1 MEKYFVWHVQG
12 GLGKNVAATS
22 LCQDIKTTY
31 PDRKLIMVVSWPEVF
46 LNHPNI
52 DRVYALGQCPHFYD
66 DYVHQKDTV
75 VYRHEPYNQSGHI
88 HRKTH
93 LIHNWCDLLGIQ
105 YKEQTPK
112 VIINYAQQQ
121 LVGMWNR
128 DKPTMVLHTNG
139 GPIDGQKYSYNWC
152 RDIPGE
158 LAQAIVNKF
167 HKTYHIYQICRK
179 DSVVLE
185 NVERV
190 DQPLSNLELFSMLA
204 SSKKR
209 VLIDSCLQHAAVA
222 FNLPSTVLWVG
233 TSPKVFGYKLHK
245 NVVAKVPNK
254 KNQLIGSYL
263 FDYQFENNIH
273 ECPYIN
279 MNEMFDVNHVLNSI

>member
-1 MEKYFVWHVQG
+1 MEKYFVWHIQG

-22 LCQDIKTTY
+22 LCQDIKAKY

-52 DRVYALGQCPHFYD
+52 DRVYAIGQCPHFYD
-66 DYVHQKDTV
+66 DYVYQKDTMI
-75 VYRHEPYNQSGHI
+75 YRHEPYNQSGHI

-93 LIHNWCDLLGIQ
+93 LIHNWCDLLGIE
-105 YKEQTPK
+105 YKEQIPK

-139 GPIDGQKYSYNWC
+139 GPNDGQKHPYNWC
-152 RDIPGE
+152 RDIPPE

-167 HKTYHIYQICRK
+167 HKTYHIFQVCRK

-204 SSKKR
+204 NSKKR

-222 FNLPSTVLWVG
+222 FNLQSTVLWIG

-279 MNEMFDVNHVLNSI
+279 LQEMFDINQVLNSI

>member
-66 DYVHQKDTV
+66 DYIHQKDTM

-121 LVGMWNR
+121 LVNMWNR

-139 GPIDGQKYSYNWC
+139 GPIDGQKYPYNWC
-152 RDIPGE
+152 RDIPPE

-167 HKTYHIYQICRK
+167 HKTYHIFQVCRK

-204 SSKKR
+204 SSEKR
-209 VLIDSCLQHAAVA
+209 VLIDSCLQHAAVS

-233 TSPKVFGYKLHK
+233 TSPNVFGYKLHK

>member
-1 MEKYFVWHVQG
+1 MEKYFVWHIQG

-22 LCQDIKTTY
+22 LCQDIKAKY

-52 DRVYALGQCPHFYD
+52 DRVYAIGQCPHFYD
-66 DYVHQKDTV
+66 DYVYQKDTMI
-75 VYRHEPYNQSGHI
+75 YRHEPYNQSGHI

-93 LIHNWCDLLGIQ
+93 LIHNWCDLLGIE
-105 YKEQTPK
+105 YKEQIPK

-139 GPIDGQKYSYNWC
+139 GPNDGQKHPYNWC
-152 RDIPGE
+152 RDIPPE

-167 HKTYHIYQICRK
+167 HKTYHIFQVCRK

-204 SSKKR
+204 NSKKR

-222 FNLPSTVLWVG
+222 FNLQSTVLWIG

-279 MNEMFDVNHVLNSI
+279 LQEMFDINQVLNII

>member
-22 LCQDIKTTY
+22 LCQYIKDAY

-66 DYVHQKDTV
+66 DYVHQKDTMI
-75 VYRHEPYNQSGHI
+75 YRHEPYNQSGHI

-121 LVGMWNR
+121 LVNMWNR

-139 GPIDGQKYSYNWC
+139 GPIDGQKYPYNWC
-152 RDIPGE
+152 RDIPPE

-167 HKTYHIYQICRK
+167 HKTYHIFQVCRK

-222 FNLPSTVLWVG
+222 FRLPSTVLWVG
-233 TSPKVFGYKLHK
+233 TSPKVFGYRLHK

-273 ECPYIN
+273 ECPYID

>member
-93 LIHNWCDLLGIQ
+93 LIHNWCDLLGIE

-121 LVGMWNR
+121 LVGIWNR

-139 GPIDGQKYSYNWC
+139 GPIDGQKYPYNWC
-152 RDIPGE
+152 RDIPPE

-167 HKTYHIYQICRK
+167 HKTYHIFQVCRK

-204 SSKKR
+204 SSEKR
-209 VLIDSCLQHAAVA
+209 VLIDSCLQHAAVS

-233 TSPKVFGYKLHK
+233 TSPNVFGYKLHK

-279 MNEMFDVNHVLNSI
+279 MNEMFDVNQVLNSI

>member
-22 LCQDIKTTY
+22 LCKDIKDTY

-66 DYVHQKDTV
+66 DYVHQKDTMI
-75 VYRHEPYNQSGHI
+75 YRHEPYNQSGHI

-93 LIHNWCDLLGIQ
+93 LIHNWCDLLGIE

-121 LVGMWNR
+121 LVGIWNR

-139 GPIDGQKYSYNWC
+139 GPIDGQKYPYNWC
-152 RDIPGE
+152 RDIPPE

-167 HKTYHIYQICRK
+167 HKTYHIFQVCRK

-222 FNLPSTVLWVG
+222 FRLPSTVLWVG
-233 TSPKVFGYKLHK
+233 TSPKVFGYRLHK

-273 ECPYIN
+273 ECPYID

>member
-66 DYVHQKDTV
+66 DYVHQKDTMI
-75 VYRHEPYNQSGHI
+75 YRHEPYNQSGHI

-121 LVGMWNR
+121 LVNMWNR

-139 GPIDGQKYSYNWC
+139 GPIDGQKYPYNWC
-152 RDIPGE
+152 RDIPPE

-167 HKTYHIYQICRK
+167 HKTYHIFQVCRK

-222 FNLPSTVLWVG
+222 FRLPSTVLWIG

-273 ECPYIN
+273 ECPYID

>member
-1 MEKYFVWHVQG
+1 MDKYFVWHVQG

-22 LCQDIKTTY
+22 LCQDIKNAY

-66 DYVHQKDTV
+66 DYIHQKDTM

-121 LVGMWNR
+121 LVGVWKR
-128 DKPTMVLHTNG
+128 DKPTMILHTNG
-139 GPIDGQKYSYNWC
+139 GPIDGQKYPYNWC
-152 RDIPGE
+152 RDIPPE

-167 HKTYHIYQICRK
+167 HKTYHIFQVCRK

-204 SSKKR
+204 SSEKR
-209 VLIDSCLQHAAVA
+209 VLIDSCLQHAAVS

-233 TSPKVFGYKLHK
+233 TSPNVFGYKLHK

-273 ECPYIN
+273 ECPYIS
-279 MNEMFDVNHVLNSI
+279 MNEMFDVNQVLSSI

>member
-1 MEKYFVWHVQG
+1 MDNYFVWHIQG

-121 LVGMWNR
+121 LVNMWNR

-139 GPIDGQKYSYNWC
+139 GPIDGQKYPYNWC
-152 RDIPGE
+152 RDIPPE

-167 HKTYHIYQICRK
+167 HKTYHIFQVCRK

-204 SSKKR
+204 SSEKR
-209 VLIDSCLQHAAVA
+209 VLIDSCLQHAAVS

-233 TSPKVFGYKLHK
+233 TSPNVFGYKLHK

-279 MNEMFDVNHVLNSI
+279 MNEMFDVNQVLNSI

>member
-1 MEKYFVWHVQG
+1 MDKYFVWHVQG

-22 LCQDIKTTY
+22 LCQDIKNAY

-66 DYVHQKDTV
+66 DYIHQKDTM

-121 LVGMWNR
+121 LVGVWKR
-128 DKPTMVLHTNG
+128 DKPTMILHTNG
-139 GPIDGQKYSYNWC
+139 GPIDGQKYPYNWC
-152 RDIPGE
+152 RDIPPE

-167 HKTYHIYQICRK
+167 HKTYHIFQVCRK

-204 SSKKR
+204 SSEKR
-209 VLIDSCLQHAAVA
+209 VLIDSCLQHAAVS

-233 TSPKVFGYKLHK
+233 TSPNVFGYKLHK

-273 ECPYIN
+273 ECPYIS
-279 MNEMFDVNHVLNSI
+279 MNEMFDVNQVLNSI

>member
-22 LCQDIKTTY
+22 LCKDIKDTY

-93 LIHNWCDLLGIQ
+93 LIHNWCDLLGIE

-121 LVGMWNR
+121 LVGIWNR

-179 DSVVLE
+179 DCVVLE

-222 FNLPSTVLWVG
+222 FRLPSTVLWVG
-233 TSPKVFGYKLHK
+233 TSPKVFGYRLHK

-273 ECPYIN
+273 ECPYID

>member
-66 DYVHQKDTV
+66 DYVHQKDTMI
-75 VYRHEPYNQSGHI
+75 YRHEPYNQSGHI

-93 LIHNWCDLLGIQ
+93 LIHNWCDLLGIE
-105 YKEQTPK
+105 YKEQTPQ

-121 LVGMWNR
+121 LVGIWNR

-139 GPIDGQKYSYNWC
+139 GPIDGQKYPYNWC
-152 RDIPGE
+152 RDIPPE

-167 HKTYHIYQICRK
+167 HKTYHIFQVCRK

-204 SSKKR
+204 SSEKR
-209 VLIDSCLQHAAVA
+209 VLIDSCLQHAAVS

-233 TSPKVFGYKLHK
+233 TSPNVFGYKLHK

-273 ECPYIN
+273 ECPYIS
-279 MNEMFDVNHVLNSI
+279 MNEMFDVNQVLNSI

>member
-22 LCQDIKTTY
+22 LCQEIKTTY

-66 DYVHQKDTV
+66 DYIHQKDTM

-121 LVGMWNR
+121 LVGVWKR
-128 DKPTMVLHTNG
+128 DKPTMILHTNG
-139 GPIDGQKYSYNWC
+139 GPIDGQKYPYNWC

-167 HKTYHIYQICRK
+167 HKTYHIFQVCRK

-204 SSKKR
+204 SSEKR
-209 VLIDSCLQHAAVA
+209 VLIDSCLQHAAVS

-233 TSPKVFGYKLHK
+233 TSPNVFGYKLHK

-279 MNEMFDVNHVLNSI
+279 MNEMFDANQVLNSI

>member
-1 MEKYFVWHVQG
+1 MDKYFVWHVQG

-22 LCQDIKTTY
+22 LCQDIKATY
-31 PDRKLIMVVSWPEVF
+31 SDRKLIMVVSWPEVF

-66 DYVHQKDTV
+66 DYIHQKDTM

-93 LIHNWCDLLGIQ
+93 LIHNWCDLLGIE

-139 GPIDGQKYSYNWC
+139 GPNDGQKHPYNWC
-152 RDIPGE
+152 RDIPPE

-167 HKTYHIYQICRK
+167 HKTYHIFQVCRK

-190 DQPLSNLELFSMLA
+190 DQSLSNLELFSMLA
-204 SSKKR
+204 NSKKR

-222 FNLPSTVLWVG
+222 FNLQSTVLWIG

-245 NVVAKVPNK
+245 NVVAKMPNK

-279 MNEMFDVNHVLNSI
+279 LQEMFDINQLLHII

>member
-1 MEKYFVWHVQG
+1 MEKYFVWHIQG

-22 LCQDIKTTY
+22 LCEDIKRTN

-52 DRVYALGQCPHFYD
+52 DRVYNIGQTPHFYD
-66 DYVHQKDTV
+66 NYIHNKDTMI
-75 VYRHEPYNQSGHI
+75 YRHEPYNQSGHI

-93 LIHNWCDLLGIQ
+93 LIENWCHLLNLQ
-105 YKEQTPK
+105 YREQTPK

-128 DKPTMVLHTNG
+128 EKPTMVLHTNG
-139 GPIDGQKYSYNWC
+139 GPIGNQKYPYNWC
-152 RDIPGE
+152 RDLPPE
-158 LAQAIVNKF
+158 LAQAIVDKF
-167 HKTYHIYQICRK
+167 HKEYHIFQICRT
-179 DSVVLE
+179 DSVTLD
-185 NVERV
+185 NVERI
-190 DQPLSNLELFSMLA
+190 DQQLSNLELFSLLA

-209 VLIDSCLQHAAVA
+209 VLIDSCLQHAATA
-222 FNLPSTVLWVG
+222 FGLQSTVVWVG
-233 TSPKVFGYKLHK
+233 TSPMVFGYKLHK

-279 MNEMFDVNHVLNSI
+279 VNEMFDVNQLLREL

>member
-66 DYVHQKDTV
+66 DYVHQKDTMI
-75 VYRHEPYNQSGHI
+75 YRHEPYNQSGHI

>member
-1 MEKYFVWHVQG
+1 MEKYFVWHIQG

-22 LCQDIKTTY
+22 LCQDIKAKY

-52 DRVYALGQCPHFYD
+52 DRVYAIGQCPHFYD
-66 DYVHQKDTV
+66 DYVYQKDTMI
-75 VYRHEPYNQSGHI
+75 YRHEPYNQSGHI

-93 LIHNWCDLLGIQ
+93 LIHNWCDLLGIE

-139 GPIDGQKYSYNWC
+139 GPNDGQKHPYNWC
-152 RDIPGE
+152 RDIPPE

-167 HKTYHIYQICRK
+167 HKTYHIFQVCRK

-190 DQPLSNLELFSMLA
+190 DQSLSNLELFSMLA
-204 SSKKR
+204 NSKKR

-222 FNLPSTVLWVG
+222 FNLQSTVLWIG

-245 NVVAKVPNK
+245 NVVAKMPNK

-279 MNEMFDVNHVLNSI
+279 LQEMFDINQLLHII

>member
-66 DYVHQKDTV
+66 DYVHQKDTMI
-75 VYRHEPYNQSGHI
+75 YRHEPYNQSGHI

-93 LIHNWCDLLGIQ
+93 LIHNWCDLLGIE

-121 LVGMWNR
+121 LVGIWNR

-139 GPIDGQKYSYNWC
+139 GPIDGQKYPYNWC
-152 RDIPGE
+152 RDIPPE

-167 HKTYHIYQICRK
+167 HKTYHIFQVCRK

-204 SSKKR
+204 SSEKR
-209 VLIDSCLQHAAVA
+209 VLIDSCLQHAAVS

-233 TSPKVFGYKLHK
+233 TSPNVFGYKLHK

-279 MNEMFDVNHVLNSI
+279 MNEMFDVNQVLNSI

>member
-1 MEKYFVWHVQG
+1 
-12 GLGKNVAATS
+12 
-22 LCQDIKTTY
+22 
-31 PDRKLIMVVSWPEVF
+31 
-46 LNHPNI
+46 
-52 DRVYALGQCPHFYD
+52 
-66 DYVHQKDTV
+66 
-75 VYRHEPYNQSGHI
+75 
-88 HRKTH
+88 

-121 LVGMWNR
+121 LVGVWNR

-139 GPIDGQKYSYNWC
+139 GPIDGQKYPYNWC
-152 RDIPGE
+152 RDIPAE

-167 HKTYHIYQICRK
+167 HKTYHIFQICRK

-185 NVERV
+185 NVERI

-204 SSKKR
+204 NSKKR

-222 FNLPSTVLWVG
+222 FNLQSTVLWVG

-273 ECPYIN
+273 ECPYIGI
-279 MNEMFDVNHVLNSI
+279 NEMFDVNHVLNSI

>member
-22 LCQDIKTTY
+22 LCQDIKNAY

-66 DYVHQKDTV
+66 DYIHQKDTM

-121 LVGMWNR
+121 LVGVWKR
-128 DKPTMVLHTNG
+128 DKPTMILHTNG
-139 GPIDGQKYSYNWC
+139 GPIDGQKYPYNWC
-152 RDIPGE
+152 RDIPPE

-167 HKTYHIYQICRK
+167 HKTYHIFQVCRK

-204 SSKKR
+204 SSETR
-209 VLIDSCLQHAAVA
+209 VLIDSCLQHAAVS

-233 TSPKVFGYKLHK
+233 TSPNVFGYKLHK

-273 ECPYIN
+273 ECPYIS
-279 MNEMFDVNHVLNSI
+279 MNEMFDVNQVLNSI

>member
-1 MEKYFVWHVQG
+1 MEKYFVWHIQG

-22 LCQDIKTTY
+22 LCQDIKAKY

-52 DRVYALGQCPHFYD
+52 DRVYAIGQCPHFYD
-66 DYVHQKDTV
+66 DYVYQKDTMI
-75 VYRHEPYNQSGHI
+75 YRHEPYNQSGHI

-93 LIHNWCDLLGIQ
+93 LIHNWCDLLGIE
-105 YKEQTPK
+105 YKEQIPK

-139 GPIDGQKYSYNWC
+139 GPNDGQKYPYNWC
-152 RDIPGE
+152 RDIPPE

-167 HKTYHIYQICRK
+167 HKTYHIFQVCRK

-204 SSKKR
+204 NSKKR

-222 FNLPSTVLWVG
+222 FNLQSTVLWIG

-279 MNEMFDVNHVLNSI
+279 LQEMFDINQVLNII

>member
-22 LCQDIKTTY
+22 LCQDIKNAY

-66 DYVHQKDTV
+66 DYIHQKDTM

-121 LVGMWNR
+121 LVGVWKR
-128 DKPTMVLHTNG
+128 DKPTMILHTNG
-139 GPIDGQKYSYNWC
+139 GPIDGQKYPYNWC
-152 RDIPGE
+152 RDIPPE

-167 HKTYHIYQICRK
+167 HKTYHIFQVCRK

-204 SSKKR
+204 SSEKR
-209 VLIDSCLQHAAVA
+209 VLIDSCLQHAAVS

-233 TSPKVFGYKLHK
+233 TSPNVFGYKLHK

-273 ECPYIN
+273 ECPYIS
-279 MNEMFDVNHVLNSI
+279 MNEMFDVNQVLNSI

>member
-22 LCQDIKTTY
+22 LCKDIKDTY
-31 PDRKLIMVVSWPEVF
+31 PDRKLIMDVSWPEVF

-93 LIHNWCDLLGIQ
+93 LIHNWCDLLGIE

-121 LVGMWNR
+121 LVGIWNR

-139 GPIDGQKYSYNWC
+139 GPIDGQKYPYNWC
-152 RDIPGE
+152 RDIPPE

-167 HKTYHIYQICRK
+167 HKTYHIFQVCRK

-222 FNLPSTVLWVG
+222 FRLPSTVLWVG
-233 TSPKVFGYKLHK
+233 TSPKVFGYRLHK

-273 ECPYIN
+273 ECPYID

>member
-22 LCQDIKTTY
+22 LCKDIKDTY

-66 DYVHQKDTV
+66 DYVHQKDTMI
-75 VYRHEPYNQSGHI
+75 YRQDPYNQSGHI

>member
-12 GLGKNVAATS
+12 GLDKNVAATS

-66 DYVHQKDTV
+66 DYVHQKDTMI
-75 VYRHEPYNQSGHI
+75 YRHEPYNQSGHI

-93 LIHNWCDLLGIQ
+93 LIHNWCDLLGIE

-121 LVGMWNR
+121 LVGIWNR

-139 GPIDGQKYSYNWC
+139 GPRDGQKYPYNWC
-152 RDIPGE
+152 RDIPPE

-167 HKTYHIYQICRK
+167 HKTYHIFQVCRK

-222 FNLPSTVLWVG
+222 FRLPSTVLWVG
-233 TSPKVFGYKLHK
+233 TSPKVFGYRLHK

-273 ECPYIN
+273 ECPYID

>member
-22 LCQDIKTTY
+22 LCKDIKDTY

-66 DYVHQKDTV
+66 DYVHQKDTMI
-75 VYRHEPYNQSGHI
+75 YRHEPYNQSGHI

-93 LIHNWCDLLGIQ
+93 LIHNWCDLLGIE

-121 LVGMWNR
+121 LVGIWNR

-139 GPIDGQKYSYNWC
+139 GPIDGQKYPYNWC
-152 RDIPGE
+152 RDIPPE

-167 HKTYHIYQICRK
+167 HKTYHIFQVCRK

-222 FNLPSTVLWVG
+222 FRLPSTVLWVG
-233 TSPKVFGYKLHK
+233 TSPNVFGYKLHK

-279 MNEMFDVNHVLNSI
+279 MNEMFDVNHILNSI

>member
-1 MEKYFVWHVQG
+1 MDKYFVWHVQG

-66 DYVHQKDTV
+66 DYVYQKDTMI
-75 VYRHEPYNQSGHI
+75 YRHEPYNQSGHI

-128 DKPTMVLHTNG
+128 DKLKSSSRN
-139 GPIDGQKYSYNWC
+139 
-152 RDIPGE
+152 
-158 LAQAIVNKF
+158 
-167 HKTYHIYQICRK
+167 
-179 DSVVLE
+179 
-185 NVERV
+185 
-190 DQPLSNLELFSMLA
+190 NLGFNFRS
-204 SSKKR
+204 
-209 VLIDSCLQHAAVA
+209 LQE
-222 FNLPSTVLWVG
+222 
-233 TSPKVFGYKLHK
+233 YKAR
-245 NVVAKVPNK
+245 NR
-254 KNQLIGSYL
+254 
-263 FDYQFENNIH
+263 
-273 ECPYIN
+273 
-279 MNEMFDVNHVLNSI
+279 

>member
-1 MEKYFVWHVQG
+1 MDKYFVWHVQG

-31 PDRKLIMVVSWPEVF
+31 SDRKLIMVVSWPEVF

-66 DYVHQKDTV
+66 DYIHQKDTM

-93 LIHNWCDLLGIQ
+93 LIHNWCDLLGIE

-139 GPIDGQKYSYNWC
+139 GPNDGQKHPYNWC
-152 RDIPGE
+152 RDIPPE

-167 HKTYHIYQICRK
+167 HKNYHIFQICRK

-204 SSKKR
+204 NSKKR

-222 FNLPSTVLWVG
+222 FNLQSTVLWIG

-245 NVVAKVPNK
+245 NVVAKMPNK

-279 MNEMFDVNHVLNSI
+279 LQEMFDINQLLHII

>member
-1 MEKYFVWHVQG
+1 MEKYFVWHIQG

-22 LCQDIKTTY
+22 LCQDIKAKY

-52 DRVYALGQCPHFYD
+52 DRVYAIGQCPHFYD
-66 DYVHQKDTV
+66 DYVYQKDTMI
-75 VYRHEPYNQSGHI
+75 YRHEPYNQSGHI

-93 LIHNWCDLLGIQ
+93 LIHNWCDLLGIE

-139 GPIDGQKYSYNWC
+139 GPNDGQKYPYNWC
-152 RDIPGE
+152 RDIPPE

-167 HKTYHIYQICRK
+167 HKTYHIFQVCRK

-204 SSKKR
+204 NSKKR

-222 FNLPSTVLWVG
+222 FNLQSTVLWIG

-279 MNEMFDVNHVLNSI
+279 LQEMFDINQVLNII

>member
-22 LCQDIKTTY
+22 LCKDIKDTY

-66 DYVHQKDTV
+66 DYVHQKDTMI
-75 VYRHEPYNQSGHI
+75 YRHEPYNQSGHI
-88 HRKTH
+88 HRKTR

>member
-22 LCQDIKTTY
+22 LCKDIKDTY

-93 LIHNWCDLLGIQ
+93 LIHNWCDLLGIE

-121 LVGMWNR
+121 LVGIWNR

-139 GPIDGQKYSYNWC
+139 GPIDGQKYPYNWC
-152 RDIPGE
+152 RDIPPE

-167 HKTYHIYQICRK
+167 HKTYHIFQVCRK

-222 FNLPSTVLWVG
+222 FRLPSTVLWVG
-233 TSPKVFGYKLHK
+233 TSPKVFGYRLHK

-273 ECPYIN
+273 ECPYID

>member
-1 MEKYFVWHVQG
+1 MDKYFVWHVQG

-22 LCQDIKTTY
+22 LCQDIKAKY

-66 DYVHQKDTV
+66 DYIHQKDTM

-121 LVGMWNR
+121 LEGVWKR
-128 DKPTMVLHTNG
+128 DKPTMILHTNG
-139 GPIDGQKYSYNWC
+139 GPIDGQKYPYNWC
-152 RDIPGE
+152 RDIPPE

-167 HKTYHIYQICRK
+167 HKTYHIFQVCRK

-204 SSKKR
+204 SSEKR
-209 VLIDSCLQHAAVA
+209 VLIDSCLQHAAVS

-233 TSPKVFGYKLHK
+233 TSPNVFGYKLHK

-279 MNEMFDVNHVLNSI
+279 MNEMFDVNQVLSSI

>member
-1 MEKYFVWHVQG
+1 MDKYFVWHVQG

-22 LCQDIKTTY
+22 LCQDIKNAY

-66 DYVHQKDTV
+66 DYIHQKDTM

-121 LVGMWNR
+121 LVGVWKR
-128 DKPTMVLHTNG
+128 DKPTMILHTNG
-139 GPIDGQKYSYNWC
+139 GPIDGQKYPYNWC
-152 RDIPGE
+152 RDIPPE

-167 HKTYHIYQICRK
+167 HKTYHIFQVCRK

-204 SSKKR
+204 SSEKR
-209 VLIDSCLQHAAVA
+209 VLIDSCLQHAAVS

-233 TSPKVFGYKLHK
+233 TSPNVFGYKLHK

-279 MNEMFDVNHVLNSI
+279 MNEMFDVNQVLSSI

>member
-93 LIHNWCDLLGIQ
+93 LIHNWCDLLGIE

-121 LVGMWNR
+121 LVGIWNR

-139 GPIDGQKYSYNWC
+139 GPIDGQKYPYNWC
-152 RDIPGE
+152 RDIPPE

-167 HKTYHIYQICRK
+167 HKTYHIFQVCRK
-179 DSVVLE
+179 DSVALE

-190 DQPLSNLELFSMLA
+190 DQPLTNLELFSMLA

-233 TSPKVFGYKLHK
+233 TSPNVFGYKLHK

-273 ECPYIN
+273 ECPYLSSD
-279 MNEMFDVNHVLNSI
+279 EMFDFNYILRNI

>member
-22 LCQDIKTTY
+22 LCQDIKDAY

-66 DYVHQKDTV
+66 DYVHQKDTMI
-75 VYRHEPYNQSGHI
+75 YRHEPYNQSGHI

-121 LVGMWNR
+121 LVNMWNR

-139 GPIDGQKYSYNWC
+139 GPIDGQKYPYNWC
-152 RDIPGE
+152 RDIPPE

-167 HKTYHIYQICRK
+167 HKNYHIFQICRK

-185 NVERV
+185 NVERI
-190 DQPLSNLELFSMLA
+190 DQSLSNLELFSMLA
-204 SSKKR
+204 NSKKR

-222 FNLPSTVLWVG
+222 FNLQSTVLWIG

-279 MNEMFDVNHVLNSI
+279 MNEMFDVNHILNSI